1 METVETKR
9 DGPLKR
15 YRSRLTALTKDWK
28 TFMDGYD
35 DRVVRAA
42 AFDMTQRYTQMNAS
56 ISSHFLMDAFQMHY
70 RPYDQLI
77 PNPLGKNPWKEIV
90 KGEMVNPK
98 YRDLNEKTA
107 KNPALA
113 MLASQNFIDGVTGV
127 AKKSRNMIPPDV
139 EDQLNQMQNGQKPNQ
154 QNQPGNQPGQQQPFN
169 MSNFMNAL
177 QLMQSGN
184 YGNQAAASNIMGQM
198 QAAAANATSQSDQ
211 MGTVLSGLPPCTRR
225 DPGHSDI
232 PWGSGLLSH

>member
-9 DGPLKR
+9 EGPLKR
-15 YRSRLTALTKDWK
+15 YRSRLTALTKDWR

-90 KGEMVNPK
+90 QGEMVNQK

-113 MLASQNFIDGVTGV
+113 MLASQNFIDGVTGGRKR
-127 AKKSRNMIPPDV
+127 A
-139 EDQLNQMQNGQKPNQ
+139 
-154 QNQPGNQPGQQQPFN
+154 
-169 MSNFMNAL
+169 
-177 QLMQSGN
+177 
-184 YGNQAAASNIMGQM
+184 
-198 QAAAANATSQSDQ
+198 
-211 MGTVLSGLPPCTRR
+211 GT
-225 DPGHSDI
+225 
-232 PWGSGLLSH
+232 